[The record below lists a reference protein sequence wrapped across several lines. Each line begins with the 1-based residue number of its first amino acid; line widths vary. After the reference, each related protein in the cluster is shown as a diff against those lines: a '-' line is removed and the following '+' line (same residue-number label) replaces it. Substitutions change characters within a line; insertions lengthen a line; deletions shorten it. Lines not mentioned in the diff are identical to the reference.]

1 MRFLFAFALAVIGL
15 GRIGLARGHGIDHN
29 HFTSTTNTVLGV
41 VLLAAA
47 AWILIRQK
55 TNH

>member
-1 MRFLFAFALAVIGL
+1 MRVAFAFALDVIGL
-15 GRIGLARGHGIDHN
+15 GRISLAQGRGIDHN
-29 HFTSTTNTVLGV
+29 HLTSTTNTVLGV

-47 AWILIRQK
+47 AWIFFRQK